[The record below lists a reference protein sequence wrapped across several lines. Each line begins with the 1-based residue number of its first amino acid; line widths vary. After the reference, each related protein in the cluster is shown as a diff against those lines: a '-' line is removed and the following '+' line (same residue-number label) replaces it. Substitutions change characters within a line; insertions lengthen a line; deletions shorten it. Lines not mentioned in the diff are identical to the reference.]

1 MDYGRCRILIDW
13 PDWDYEIHNDKAQI
27 ERQGWAMNYP
37 FSFEIDKENKTAQ
50 FSSTSDLPYYNTS
63 LTSCNCGDFEKRKL
77 PCKHIYRLAVELG
90 IIEIIKRTPTKKSDT
105 SNSNGFNKDVLAE
118 IYASD
123 DMDNHP
129 EQLKR
134 IKSAQ
139 SAKTTPSSIDRE
151 KRTGIFPG
159 SGKKPYETTLQS
171 CTCRDFFVRGLPCKH
186 IYRLK
191 IELGLLDLDTLAKA
205 PPNNNTEFTFDEVT
219 AELEKLTEKN
229 QQTIQHFLYEALY
242 HKEPYLP
249 IIINNETAELLTC
262 PLLQTETQD
271 LPEYALCIFGRNQL
285 KDILDEHGISGFKRN
300 SSQKNLIQWCIEN
313 ISDIWNVF
321 PKVTLLRFSDRFQK
335 ARRKTYSYL
344 LHKYDTNTY
353 L

>member
-171 CTCRDFFVRGLPCKH
+171 CTCRDFFC
-186 IYRLK
+186 
-191 IELGLLDLDTLAKA
+191 
-205 PPNNNTEFTFDEVT
+205 
-219 AELEKLTEKN
+219 
-229 QQTIQHFLYEALY
+229 
-242 HKEPYLP
+242 
-249 IIINNETAELLTC
+249 
-262 PLLQTETQD
+262 
-271 LPEYALCIFGRNQL
+271 
-285 KDILDEHGISGFKRN
+285 
-300 SSQKNLIQWCIEN
+300 
-313 ISDIWNVF
+313 
-321 PKVTLLRFSDRFQK
+321 
-335 ARRKTYSYL
+335 
-344 LHKYDTNTY
+344 
-353 L
+353 

>member
-1 MDYGRCRILIDW
+1 MDYGRCRILADW
-13 PDWDYEIHNDKAQI
+13 PDWNYEIHNDKAQI
-27 ERQGWAMNYP
+27 ERQSRAMNYP
-37 FSFEIDKENKTAQ
+37 FSFEINKENNTAH
-50 FSSTSDLPYYNTS
+50 FSSTSELPYYETS

-90 IIEIIKRTPTKKSDT
+90 IIEIINRKPGGY
-105 SNSNGFNKDVLAE
+105 NEDVLAE

-123 DMDNHP
+123 DMNNHP

-191 IELGLLDLDTLAKA
+191 IELGLLDIKTLTKAQPDTNPELSF
-205 PPNNNTEFTFDEVT
+205 EEVV
-219 AELEKLTEKN
+219 AELEKLTETN
-229 QQTIQHFLYEALY
+229 QQTIQKFLYEVLY

-249 IIINNETAELLTC
+249 IIINNETVGLTTC
-262 PLLQTETQD
+262 PLLETETQD
-271 LPEYALCIFGRNQL
+271 LPEYSLCFFGRNQL
-285 KDILDEHGISGFKRN
+285 IEILDKHDISGFKRN
-300 SSQKNLIQWCIEN
+300 SSQKNLTLWCIEN
-313 ISDIWNVF
+313 IPDIWAIF
-321 PKVTLLRFSDRFQK
+321 PKVTLLRFAGSFQK
-335 ARRKTYSYL
+335 ARHKTYSYL
-344 LHKYDTNTY
+344 INKYRDNTY
-353 L
+353 

>member
-1 MDYGRCRILIDW
+1 MDYGRCRILTDW

-27 ERQGWAMNYP
+27 KRQGKAMNYP
-37 FSFEIDKENKTAQ
+37 FYFEIDKKNKTAQ
-50 FSSTSDLPYYNTS
+50 FSSTSELPYYDTS
-63 LTSCNCGDFEKRKL
+63 LTSCNCWDFETRHL

-90 IIEIIKRTPTKKSDT
+90 IIEIINRKPGGY
-105 SNSNGFNKDVLAE
+105 NEDVLAE
-118 IYASD
+118 IYASE

-191 IELGLLDLDTLAKA
+191 IELGLLDIKRLAKEL
-205 PPNNNTEFTFDEVT
+205 PNNNPEFAFDEVT
-219 AELEKLTEKN
+219 TELEKLTEKN
-229 QQTIQHFLYEALY
+229 QQTIQIFLYKVLY

-262 PLLQTETQD
+262 PLLRTETQD
-271 LPEYALCIFGRNQL
+271 LPEYALRIFGRNQL
-285 KDILDEHGISGFKRN
+285 IDILDEHGISGFKRN
-300 SSQKNLIQWCIEN
+300 SSQKNLILWCIEN
-313 ISDIWNVF
+313 VPDIWAVF
-321 PKVTLLRFSDRFQK
+321 PKVTLLCFSDSFQK

-344 LHKYDTNTY
+344 LRKYDWDSYYNQK
-353 L
+353 